1 MRFGILDMVGLA
13 ITFAFAFPVAN
24 YGVLRILD
32 GETLFGVTLV
42 GIAIAMVVIQEYF
55 LDPKRL
61 LRKLLS
67 GLLPSRLRSSDT
79 SSPDK

>member
-1 MRFGILDMVGLA
+1 MRFGILDLIGLA

-32 GETLFGVTLV
+32 GETAFGVVLV
-42 GIAIAMVVIQEYF
+42 CLAVAMVVVQEFF

-61 LRKLLS
+61 LRKLLG
-67 GLLPSRLRSSDT
+67 GLLPRRLRGDDSASSEE
-79 SSPDK
+79 